1 MKISNETLN
10 VLKNFATVNTNI
22 LVRPGNKL
30 TTISTGKNIF
40 ATAEVSEVFDREFA
54 VYDLNSLLGIL
65 TVMEDTELNFGEES
79 LTVSKDK
86 NLFEYYYADPQIIV
100 SAPADKSIEVDEFFT
115 FTLSKED
122 LDMIMKAAS
131 ITSAPMFSVVGDGT
145 NVTISVG
152 DPATP
157 KSNSYRSVVAQ
168 NDKVFKA
175 NLAIENLKV
184 IPGTYKVVISA
195 KNFIHFANETKNV
208 KYWMALD
215 KSSEIN
221 NG

>member
-40 ATAEVSEVFDREFA
+40 ATAEVAEVFDREFA

-65 TVMEDTELNFGEES
+65 TAMDNTELNFGEES
-79 LTVSKDK
+79 LTVSKDR

-100 SAPADKSIEVDEFFT
+100 SAPDKSIEVEEYFS
-115 FTLSKED
+115 FTLSKEN

-131 ITSAPMFSVVGDGT
+131 ITSAPMFSVVGNGT
-145 NVTISVG
+145 EVTISVG

-157 KSNSYRSVVAQ
+157 KSNNYKNVVAQ
-168 NDKVFKA
+168 SDKVFKA

-184 IPGTYKVVISA
+184 IPDTYKVVISA
-195 KNFIHFANETKNV
+195 KNFIHFSNENKNV

>member
-30 TTISTGKNIF
+30 ATISAGKNIF
-40 ATAEVSEVFDREFA
+40 ATAEVTETFDREFA
-54 VYDLNSLLGIL
+54 VYDLNSLLGII
-65 TVMEDTELNFGEES
+65 TAQDDSDISFGDES
-79 LTVSKDK
+79 LKVTK
-86 NLFEYYYADPQIIV
+86 NLSSFEYYYADPQIIV
-100 SAPADKSIEVDEFFT
+100 SAPDKSIEVDEFFS
-115 FTLSKED
+115 FTLSKEN
-122 LDMIMKAAS
+122 LEMIMKAAA

-145 NVTISVG
+145 DVTISVG
-152 DPATP
+152 DPATA
-157 KSNSYRSVVAQ
+157 KSNSYKNVVAQ
-168 NDKVFKA
+168 SDKTFTA

-184 IPGTYKVVISA
+184 IPNTYTVVISE
-195 KNFIHFANETKNV
+195 KNFIHFANETGSV

>member
-40 ATAEVSEVFDREFA
+40 ATAEVAEVFDREFA

-65 TVMEDTELNFGEES
+65 TAMEGTELNFGEES
-79 LTVSKDK
+79 LTVSKDR

-100 SAPADKSIEVDEFFT
+100 SAPEKTIEVDEYFT
-115 FTLSKED
+115 FTLSKEN

-131 ITSAPMFSVVGDGT
+131 ITSAPMFSVVGNGT
-145 NVTISVG
+145 DVTISVG

-157 KSNSYRSVVAQ
+157 KSNNYKNVVAQ
-168 NDKVFKA
+168 SDKVFKA

-184 IPGTYKVVISA
+184 IPDTYKVVISVR
-195 KNFIHFANETKNV
+195 NFIHFSNENKNV

-215 KSSEIN
+215 KTSEIN